1 VRVGVGRERREGS
14 ERKEGKER
22 KEGRVTQEASEAGK
36 EVKWV
41 VGVSP
46 QQQPVCAV
54 CDQPNHHRVSS
65 RVVRC
70 PACRAL
76 ALRPTH
82 QRGCNPREERG

>member
-46 QQQPVCAV
+46 QQHTCASTHPSTRL
-54 CDQPNHHRVSS
+54 QSKRRERVSLGPS
-65 RVVRC
+65 FISFISFFLFFKIR
-70 PACRAL
+70 
-76 ALRPTH
+76 
-82 QRGCNPREERG
+82 